1 MVVSQ
6 DFVSQQEPPPSSERK
21 RRRLSIPNTSSTDN
35 VQHPCKRR
43 VAATTSTRFWDNLSK
58 QHLTKNALEELDE
71 RNAREKQSGL
81 PVQHT
86 TEAVTPVNHYLRQCT
101 PARLKDIQD
110 FAQSGSINLTDLRG
124 YRGLPLKSWMS
135 SSQSGLGRRKRGSQ
149 SPSKKSTTTNTTK
162 SGPYDRNFQQNLVDH
177 GIYPDKYLY
186 PDLQRPPKPGN
197 LEELRGIL
205 KQRRRSL
212 SPSVFPEDKFE
223 VFQDADAHA
232 SKESQIIADVIPT
245 IEGDIHD
252 RRCVGRQIPFTGLD
266 QLTDGT
272 LVPGNPDLYY
282 GARPEQLH
290 RKVRRELKGKI
301 IPSTQQDL
309 PIAPNFF
316 LAVKGPDGSL
326 SVASRQACYD
336 GALGARGILS
346 LQSYCCE
353 DHQQQYDNDAY
364 TLTSIYHGGQLK
376 MYTMHPIPPST
387 ANARPQYIMTLVK
400 AWVLTSDVDAFR
412 EGVAAFRNGRDWTMQ
427 QRDEAI
433 RRANEKVSEAA
444 YMSDLASFHGS
455 GGTVDATGSDAL
467 VSLNDSDT
475 STDELSQEFHPP
487 KRTCSPQK
495 QPHCQPSGE
504 LQANSVADAHTLS
517 STAFKDGKQFGVYL
531 QGPGEK

>member
-1 MVVSQ
+1 
-6 DFVSQQEPPPSSERK
+6 
-21 RRRLSIPNTSSTDN
+21 
-35 VQHPCKRR
+35 
-43 VAATTSTRFWDNLSK
+43 
-58 QHLTKNALEELDE
+58 
-71 RNAREKQSGL
+71 
-81 PVQHT
+81 
-86 TEAVTPVNHYLRQCT
+86 
-101 PARLKDIQD
+101 
-110 FAQSGSINLTDLRG
+110 
-124 YRGLPLKSWMS
+124 MS

-149 SPSKKSTTTNTTK
+149 SPSKKSTTTSNTAK

-177 GIYPDKYLY
+177 GLYPDKYLY
-186 PDLQRPPKPGN
+186 PNLTRPAKPGN
-197 LEELRGIL
+197 LETLREVL

-223 VFQDADAHA
+223 AFQDADAHA

-245 IEGDIHD
+245 IEGGVHD

-266 QLTDGT
+266 ALTDGT

-290 RKVRRELKGKI
+290 RKVRRDLEGKI

-309 PIAPNFF
+309 PIVPNFF

-353 DHQQQYDNDAY
+353 DRQLQYDNDAY

-376 MYTMHPIPPST
+376 MYTMHPIAPSKV
-387 ANARPQYIMTLVK
+387 NAQPQFVMTLVK

-412 EGVAAFRNGRDWTMQ
+412 EGVSAFRNGRDWTMQ

-433 RRANEKVSEAA
+433 RRANEMVCGAGF
-444 YMSDLASFHGS
+444 MNDLVSFHGS
-455 GGTVDATGSDAL
+455 GGTVDATASDAL
-467 VSLNDSDT
+467 GSLNDSDT
-475 STDELSQEFHPP
+475 STDELSQDFHPP
-487 KRTCSPQK
+487 KRTCSPLK
-495 QPHCQPSGE
+495 RPHSELSAE
-504 LQANSVADAHTLS
+504 LQIHLIADPYTSS
-517 STAFKDGKQFGVYL
+517 STVCKGGRQVGR
-531 QGPGEK
+531 EE